1 MYSQRCWMVL
11 RNLTQ
16 VEKHPMASDSLLI
29 LMQPLR
35 GWRILYSKTRVIH
48 KLSSP
53 NLFTSSFWFFLLSPT
68 TIQCLSDRIDV
79 AYNVGP
85 LLILFSFL
93 RLNEGRYRFP
103 RYPLPTYAFI
113 SRLNAS
119 KTNICLRNM
128 PPLLQLFEAQHGAD
142 FFMACS
148 ISASWSASRAS

>member
-1 MYSQRCWMVL
+1 M
-11 RNLTQ
+11 
-16 VEKHPMASDSLLI
+16 
-29 LMQPLR
+29 
-35 GWRILYSKTRVIH
+35 TRVLLYKIRH
-48 KLSSP
+48 PRRGCIRMSNESEAIGCFSTCVRQEAP